1 MNNIDPIATAN
12 SISETYGRYLKSL
25 VQPRQRSLADAIAKA
40 IDDSISEPGGVVKGP
55 FLEANPPYATGKSI
69 RDLVAEG
76 VLDAGFLKLGSNAFP
91 LDRPVYKHQ
100 EEAVRKVAAGRNILV
115 ATGTGSGKTESFLIP
130 ILNYLLKQK
139 AVGKLT
145 PGVRALLLYP
155 MNALANDQVK
165 RIREILSLDSSITF
179 GRYTGETLETYDKA
193 KQAFVQREGKEPLA
207 NELISREQMRETP
220 PHILLT
226 NYAMLE
232 YLLLRPEDSELFGG
246 SNSNTWKFIVAD
258 EAHTYDGA
266 HGIEVALLLKKLRER
281 VDAGGE
287 ITTIGTTATIGGTDK
302 DKQLFAENFF
312 GNVYQIESNTDGER
326 DLIEPQRLDI
336 NLGSWDFQNSAAWLD
351 IKNSDDFSLAST
363 KVSQS
368 TETISERYLTNRS
381 VSKLRNFLNEKPAS
395 IGDAAKVVFGDS
407 SEAHQASVVQ
417 IVELGTK
424 IKDAFGNP
432 SFQARFHLFARAT
445 EGVFSCLGSSPH
457 AQLARHL
464 VCPDCDGPSFELA
477 GCKRCGAS
485 YFGGEIAESGDSQFF
500 SPLGS
505 RATAGSTIYA
515 YPVDFMAEVE
525 NEDEENFDE
534 PEISGGGVETP
545 SSFICAGCGLI
556 TSTNGVQCGNCQ
568 KSELIEVRFTQKA
581 NICKVCAGR
590 GQGIIRNLESGNDAA
605 ASVLATSLY
614 QDLPAAPIVDQ
625 AHLAGEG
632 RKLMIFSD
640 SRQQAAFFAPYL
652 EGSYE
657 RIMWRRLILKSLRQA
672 EQSHPTSEVSFLDL
686 KPYALNEAKS
696 SKLVSAG
703 TGIAQENEVATK
715 LYQEALATDVQ
726 NNLEG
731 TGLVVWHYKLPA
743 DDKAFA
749 PLVSLGLTQEQA
761 RALVGELLNTLRIS
775 GIVAS
780 EPGVNL
786 GDDLFMPRTGPL
798 FIRENEANRNIKTY
812 AWLPKSASNG
822 RHDFVKKVYEA
833 LGIAVDPI
841 VTLKGIWTALSAPN
855 GLFPGILRT
864 TNVGAQG
871 VVFSLDPSA
880 ILVSTLEK
888 AERVFQCNL
897 CRRISAFAV
906 ANVCPRF
913 RCFGS
918 MQQVT
923 SAELAAR
930 NKDSHYSALYRE
942 PKIIGLSASEHTAQ
956 LTSEFAAKVQQEF
969 IEGKIN
975 VLSSSTTFEL
985 GVDVGELQAVLLRN
999 MPPSVAN
1006 YVQRAGRAGRRADS
1020 AALILTYAQRK
1031 PHDLS
1036 MFGEPVSMVS
1046 GKMRSPFVDLR
1057 NERILERHVF
1067 SLFFSAF
1074 FKAMG
1079 VTKLPKAGQ
1088 FVSSDEACLA
1098 NRLLPWITANALS
1111 LKTRFEAIVPTVLK
1125 PSSDALWVKTQ
1136 HELSVRFNN
1145 VRDGFLSEVAEYKA
1159 LIDDLKQNSDQKSLF
1174 QAAQLATSLKTIEE
1188 KDLIGFLSKNNL
1200 LPKYGFP
1207 VDTVPLIPRRGESPL
1222 ASDIELDRDLS
1233 VAIFEY
1239 APGSQVIAA
1248 GSTWQS
1254 VGIVKPAN
1262 NEKGFQKF
1270 RYAACQ
1276 DCDEYQQRIYQDE
1289 DSITSCSSCASNA
1302 LVTGTYL
1309 IPEWGFHATGG
1320 QNKPGDTI
1328 RRFSWNRSIHLKNQ
1342 GSGVVIGGSK
1352 TPAGVTAQLKTVASL
1367 VIINSGPDGKGYKM
1381 CPWCNAAEPT
1391 IAFKPRDSHER
1402 PYKSNGPCTCKFR
1415 DNIHLGHEFQTD
1427 IVHLSIKLNGF
1438 VGDVRASSRSVAYAL
1453 LEGATEGLQIAH
1465 DDIDVVPLP
1474 STEQEIRVALIDAV
1488 PAGAGF
1494 AKFIAEN
1501 INTIFESAL
1510 NRVARC
1516 ECGEESSCYQCLR
1529 TVNNQREHEE
1539 LRRGLALA
1547 VLQHVLKRK

>member
-1 MNNIDPIATAN
+1 MTNIDPIATAQD
-12 SISETYGRYLKSL
+12 ISVTYGRYLKSL
-25 VQPRQRSLADAIAKA
+25 VQPRQRSLAVAIAKS
-40 IDDSISEPGGVVKGP
+40 IDDSIREPGGVVKGP
-55 FLEANPPYATGKSI
+55 FLEANPPYATGKSV
-69 RDLVAEG
+69 RDLVTEG
-76 VLDAGFLKLGSNAFP
+76 VLDSGFLKLGSNSFP

-100 EEAVRKVAAGRNILV
+100 EEAIRKVAAGRNILV

-139 AVGKLT
+139 ATGELT

-165 RIREILSLDSSITF
+165 RIREILSLDPAITF

-193 KQAFVQREGKEPLA
+193 KQAFVQREGKTPLS
-207 NELISREQMRETP
+207 NELISREQMRDTP

-246 SNSNTWKFIVAD
+246 SNSDTWKFIVAD

-281 VDAGGE
+281 VDLKGE

-302 DKQLFAENFF
+302 DKELFAENFF
-312 GNVYQIESNTDGER
+312 GNVYQIESNAEGER
-326 DLIEPQRLDI
+326 DLVEPQRLEI
-336 NLGSWDFQNSAAWLD
+336 NSGSWDFQNSDAWLH
-351 IKNSDDFSLAST
+351 IKNSDDFSLAAT

-368 TETISERYLTNRS
+368 AGTISERYLTNRS
-381 VSKLRNFLNEKPAS
+381 VSKLRNFLSEKPAS
-395 IGDAAKVVFGDS
+395 IVDAAKVVFGDGS
-407 SEAHQASVVQ
+407 AANQSSVVQ

-457 AQLARHL
+457 AQLSRHL
-464 VCPDCDGPSFELA
+464 VCPDCSSPSFELA

-485 YFGGEIAESGDSQFF
+485 YYGGEITESGDTRFF
-500 SPLGS
+500 TPLGS
-505 RATAGSTIYA
+505 RATAGLTIYA

-534 PEISGGGVETP
+534 PEITGETAETP
-545 SSFICAGCGLI
+545 SSFICVGCGLI
-556 TSTNGVQCGNCQ
+556 TSTNGVQCSNCQ
-568 KSELIEVRFTQKA
+568 TSELIEVRFTQKT
-581 NICKVCAGR
+581 NKCEVCAGR
-590 GQGIIRNLESGNDAA
+590 GQGLIRKLESGNDAA

-614 QDLPAAPIVDQ
+614 QDLPAAPVVDQ

-686 KPYALNEAKS
+686 KPYALNEARNS
-696 SKLVSAG
+696 RLVSGG
-703 TGIAQENEVATK
+703 TGIAQENEVATR

-731 TGLVVWHYKLPA
+731 TGLVVWRYKLPA
-743 DDKAFA
+743 DAKAFA
-749 PLVSLGLTQEQA
+749 PLVSLGMTEEQA

-780 EPGVNL
+780 ELGVNL
-786 GDDLFMPRTGPL
+786 GDEIFMPRTGPL
-798 FIRENEANRNIKTY
+798 YVRENEANRKIKTY

-822 RHDFVKKVYEA
+822 RHDFVKKAYQA
-833 LGIAVDPI
+833 LGITADPI

-888 AERVFQCNL
+888 AEKVFQCDL

-913 RCFGS
+913 RCSGT

-923 SAELAAR
+923 SVELEAR
-930 NKDSHYSALYRE
+930 NEESHYSALYRE

-1036 MFGEPVSMVS
+1036 MYGDPVSMVA

-1074 FKAMG
+1074 LKAMG

-1088 FVSSDEACLA
+1088 FVSSDPACLA
-1098 NRLLPWITANALS
+1098 NQILPWLTANALP
-1111 LKTRFEAIVPTVLK
+1111 LKARFEAIVPTVLK
-1125 PSSDALWVKTQ
+1125 PRCDALWVNTMA
-1136 HELSVRFNN
+1136 EFSLRFNK
-1145 VRDGFLSEVAEYKA
+1145 VRNAFLDEVAEYKA
-1159 LIDDLKQNSDQKSLF
+1159 LIDDLKKNDDKKSLF
-1174 QAAQLATSLKTIEE
+1174 QAAQLATSLNTIEE

-1222 ASDIELDRDLS
+1222 ARNIELDRDLS
-1233 VAIFEY
+1233 VAIFDY

-1248 GSTWQS
+1248 GHTWQS
-1254 VGIVKPAN
+1254 VGLVKPAN

-1270 RYAACQ
+1270 RYAACK
-1276 DCDEYQQRIYQDE
+1276 DCDEYQQRIYQDD
-1289 DSITSCSSCASNA
+1289 DSITSCSSCASKA
-1302 LVTGTYL
+1302 LLTGTYL

-1320 QNKPGDTI
+1320 QHKPGESI
-1328 RRFSWNRSIHLKNQ
+1328 RRFSWNRSIHLKDQ
-1342 GSGVVIGGSK
+1342 GSGVAIGGSK
-1352 TPAGVTAQLKTVASL
+1352 TPPGVTAQLKTVATL
-1367 VIINSGPDGKGYKM
+1367 VIINSGPAGQGYQV

-1391 IAFKPRDSHER
+1391 ITYKKQDSHEK
-1402 PYKSNGPCTCKFR
+1402 PYTSNGLCNCKFR
-1415 DNIHLGHEFQTD
+1415 EKIELGHEFQTD
-1427 IVHLSIKLNGF
+1427 IVQLSIKLNGF
-1438 VGDVRASSRSVAYAL
+1438 DGDARTFSRSVAYAL

-1474 STEQEIRVALIDAV
+1474 STEKEIRLALIDAV

-1501 INTIFESAL
+1501 INTIFDSAL
-1510 NRVARC
+1510 NRVERC

-1529 TVNNQREHEE
+1529 SVKNQREHED
-1539 LRRGLALA
+1539 LQRGSALA
-1547 VLQHVLKRK
+1547 VLKHVLNGK